1 MSLIITLVVSIAC
14 LGLGFAIGKML
25 TGNKA
30 KEIDDAA
37 KKEAE
42 LILKKAQADADN
54 FFEKAKS
61 KS

>member
-37 KKEAE
+37 KKEA
-42 LILKKAQADADN
+42 
-54 FFEKAKS
+54 
-61 KS
+61 